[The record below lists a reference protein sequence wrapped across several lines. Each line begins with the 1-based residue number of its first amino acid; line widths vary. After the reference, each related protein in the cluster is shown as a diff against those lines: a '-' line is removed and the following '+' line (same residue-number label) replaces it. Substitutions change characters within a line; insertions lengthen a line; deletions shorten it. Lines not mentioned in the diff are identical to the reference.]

1 MTTARIG
8 ADGVRC
14 VLFDVGGVLV
24 ELGGIQPMLGW
35 MRNRTDAEGLWRA
48 WLHSAAVREFER
60 GRLDIET
67 FAQRVVDEFALTVD
81 AATFLEAFAAW
92 PKGPLPGAHDL
103 LRRIRPGLIR
113 ATLSN
118 SNAAHWSRVMTEMDF
133 ERHFD
138 HHFASHL
145 IDRIK
150 PDREAFEYVAQ
161 CIGIAPREI
170 LFVDDNRINV
180 DGARAVGL
188 QAHLCAGPDAVHR
201 VLDGLG
207 LLT

>member
-1 MTTARIG
+1 VTERVPI
-8 ADGVRC
+8 RC

-24 ELGGIQPMLGW
+24 ELGGIQPMLDW
-35 MRNRTDAEGLWRA
+35 MRNRTDADGLWRA
-48 WLHSAAVREFER
+48 WLESPAVRAFER
-60 GRLDIET
+60 GRLDIDT
-67 FAQRVVDEFALTVD
+67 FARQVVEEFELTVD
-81 AATFLEAFAAW
+81 AATFLGGFAAW

-103 LRRIRPGLIR
+103 LRRVRPGVIR

-118 SNAAHWSRVMTEMDF
+118 SNASHWPRVMNEMDF

-150 PDREAFEYVAQ
+150 PDRDAFEYVAARV
-161 CIGIAPREI
+161 GVTPREI

-180 DGARAVGL
+180 DAAREIGID
-188 QAHLCAGPDAVHR
+188 AHLCAGPDAVLR
-201 VLDGLG
+201 VLDERE
-207 LLT
+207 LLA

>member
-1 MTTARIG
+1 MSAPDPI
-8 ADGVRC
+8 RC

-24 ELGGIQPMLGW
+24 ELGGIEAMLAW
-35 MRNRTDAEGLWRA
+35 THDRTDADGLWRA
-48 WLHSAAVREFER
+48 WLGSEAVRAFER
-60 GRLDIET
+60 GRIDIDT
-67 FAQRVVDEFALTVD
+67 FARRVVDEFALTVD
-81 AATFLEAFAAW
+81 AATFLEGFSLW

-103 LRRIRPGLIR
+103 LQRVRPGVIR

-118 SNAAHWSRVMTEMDF
+118 SNAAHWPRVMTEMDF

-150 PDREAFEYVAQ
+150 PDADAFEYVAERL
-161 CIGIAPREI
+161 GVATREI

-180 DGARAVGL
+180 DAARAVGL
-188 QAHLCAGPDAVHR
+188 QAHLCVGPDAVGR
-201 VLDGLG
+201 VLDEHR
-207 LLT
+207 LLA